1 VGGRARVSSFNVLN
15 FFNNGVSPNGC
26 SAATCVP
33 WNNGTNNDRG
43 ANTAAEF
50 ERQRAKIINAITIIS
65 PDVLGLTEVENDG
78 YDAGSAIQNLV
89 DGLNAK
95 AGAGTYAFVLVP
107 GRNGNGI
114 VGTDAIS
121 VKMIYKPA
129 TFEPVGPTAI
139 LDTSVDPRFIDT
151 RNRPTLV
158 QQFRE
163 KSTGYSFV
171 YAINHLK
178 SKGSSC
184 GAGDDATAADGS
196 GNCAGTRTQAARAL
210 ADFLLQNKGNFTETK
225 DILSI
230 GDYNAYWYEAAM
242 QTLYNATLTNLE
254 PPSAYSYQ
262 FGGAFGSLDHGV
274 ASPTMR
280 SQIVRAEAWHLNSDE
295 PVSLDY
301 NTDDGRGTADAQ
313 YYSPEPFRSS
323 DHDPVLVGITLLP
336 DTPVPSPANASPPPP
351 AEIRL
356 QSPPP
361 PEKSSP
367 PPPLSPSPPPPSP
380 PPPSPSPPPPSPPPP
395 SPSPP
400 PPSPPPPSPPPPL
413 GAAAACDQ
421 QQAQCTDRCNTDLAD
436 CKAGCPE
443 PTKAGVD
450 KCRANCD
457 KTSSFCISGCDT
469 TRKSCGSPRG
479 RKLLA

>member
-1 VGGRARVSSFNVLN
+1 
-15 FFNNGVSPNGC
+15 
-26 SAATCVP
+26 
-33 WNNGTNNDRG
+33 
-43 ANTAAEF
+43 
-50 ERQRAKIINAITIIS
+50 
-65 PDVLGLTEVENDG
+65 
-78 YDAGSAIQNLV
+78 
-89 DGLNAK
+89 
-95 AGAGTYAFVLVP
+95 
-107 GRNGNGI
+107 
-114 VGTDAIS
+114 
-121 VKMIYKPA
+121 
-129 TFEPVGPTAI
+129 
-139 LDTSVDPRFIDT
+139 
-151 RNRPTLV
+151 
-158 QQFRE
+158 
-163 KSTGYSFV
+163 
-171 YAINHLK
+171 
-178 SKGSSC
+178 
-184 GAGDDATAADGS
+184 
-196 GNCAGTRTQAARAL
+196 
-210 ADFLLQNKGNFTETK
+210 
-225 DILSI
+225 
-230 GDYNAYWYEAAM
+230 
-242 QTLYNATLTNLE
+242 
-254 PPSAYSYQ
+254 
-262 FGGAFGSLDHGV
+262 
-274 ASPTMR
+274 MR

-380 PPPSPSPPPPSPPPP
+380 PPP
-395 SPSPP
+395 
-400 PPSPPPPSPPPPL
+400 L